1 MSKTNRPNYRRADRE
16 DRSRRSSRRDR
27 RIVVRGVRRDPP
39 DLRKLSRAVIA
50 LAMAEME
57 AENTPVTEDASGQN
71 VTEQPDTV
79 QPDATEP
86 GLPSNEAA
94 ADDRADD
101 GVRP

>member
-16 DRSRRSSRRDR
+16 DRSHRHHRQDR

-57 AENTPVTEDASGQN
+57 AENTPATSPEVVN
-71 VTEQPDTV
+71 RDTD
-79 QPDATEP
+79 QSANPSESSPDA
-86 GLPSNEAA
+86 
-94 ADDRADD
+94 AD
-101 GVRP
+101 GEVRS

>member
-39 DLRKLSRAVIA
+39 DLRKLARAVIA

-57 AENTPVTEDASGQN
+57 AENTPVTEDALPIGQN
-71 VTEQPDTV
+71 VTEQPDKGQ

-86 GLPSNEAA
+86 ELSPDAA
-94 ADDRADD
+94 ADD

>member
-16 DRSRRSSRRDR
+16 DRSRRGSRQDR

-57 AENTPVTEDASGQN
+57 EEQKVSAESVKDAAVTEDDTSERDMRQKLGEDPGQGGAS
-71 VTEQPDTV
+71 
-79 QPDATEP
+79 
-86 GLPSNEAA
+86 
-94 ADDRADD
+94 
-101 GVRP
+101 